1 MAAALAA
8 AFAPAAEATYPGGKG
23 NIAFVERYQARSGDG
38 GIFLRLL
45 DSRGRLA
52 RRSIQSCAFTAPGF
66 VPKADELCPSQPDFS
81 RSGRKLAFSARGR
94 LAIANADGS
103 NRVLLPRFTEF
114 DNEPAWTRGARL
126 LFTGE
131 RGGRRNI
138 YLVNADGTG
147 LRRLTGRGGRTPA
160 YSSRGLVAYAARG
173 FVRLLRPDGSGA
185 RRFARGSNP
194 DFSPSGRTIVYDAQR
209 RGVKT
214 PSDRLTN
221 ARRYVKSMRRGATR
235 RLVTRRALDPA
246 FSPDGRRILF
256 VATQRGSGALTRLA
270 TVSPRGRQRRFVFQA
285 LGRESGPP
293 NNSVRPDLL
302 DPAWQPRR

>member
-1 MAAALAA
+1 VPGTEAA
-8 AFAPAAEATYPGGKG
+8 YPGGKG
-23 NIAFVERYQARSGDG
+23 NIAVVERYQDQNAQG

-45 DSRGRLA
+45 DSKGRLT

-66 VPKADELCPSQPDFS
+66 VPKADELCPSRPDFS
-81 RSGRKLAFSARGR
+81 RRGRKLAFSARGR
-94 LAIANADGS
+94 LAISDADGS
-103 NRVLLPRFTEF
+103 SRVLLPRFTEY

-138 YLVNADGTG
+138 YLVNSDGTG
-147 LRRLTGRGGRTPA
+147 LRRLTGRGGRSPA

-173 FVRLLRPDGSGA
+173 YVRLLRPDGSGA

-194 DFSPSGRTIVYDAQR
+194 DFSPSGRTIVYDAR
-209 RGVKT
+209 RPAKT
-214 PSDRLTN
+214 PSDRRTN
-221 ARRYVKSMRRGATR
+221 PRLYVKSLRRGSTR
-235 RLVTRRALDPA
+235 RLVTGRALDPV

-256 VATQRGSGALTRLA
+256 VETQRGSGALTRLS
-270 TVSPRGRQRRFVFQA
+270 TVSPSGRQRRSVFQA

-293 NNSVRPDLL
+293 NNNVRPDLL